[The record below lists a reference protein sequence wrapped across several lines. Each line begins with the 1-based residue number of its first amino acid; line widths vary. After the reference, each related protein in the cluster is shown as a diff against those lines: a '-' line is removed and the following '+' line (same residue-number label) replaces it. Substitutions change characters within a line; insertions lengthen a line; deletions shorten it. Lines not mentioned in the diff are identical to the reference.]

1 MEVGAGKCSRPIGG
15 SNWISILNLPA
26 FRPDGPITRYVKII
40 SPVLTQKL
48 VLRGKRTTSPQKSI
62 LPASLSLV
70 FPKPPKAN
78 HFQLSLQ
85 ILCGKRLAPCGLYD
99 TIFTA
104 KETCKITPSE
114 AMLDHKILRMEDS
127 PFLYPQYISLI
138 LNFSSL
144 HTLFQYLTFPS
155 CSQSFP

>member
-1 MEVGAGKCSRPIGG
+1 MARGQVDALEKTMEVGAGKCSRPIGG

-40 SPVLTQKL
+40 SSVLTQKL
-48 VLRGKRTTSPQKSI
+48 VERGKRTTSPKKSI

-85 ILCGKRLAPCGLYD
+85 DWLLVACMTLSSQPKKSVNM
-99 TIFTA
+99 TIRSFVG
-104 KETCKITPSE
+104 
-114 AMLDHKILRMEDS
+114 
-127 PFLYPQYISLI
+127 
-138 LNFSSL
+138 
-144 HTLFQYLTFPS
+144 
-155 CSQSFP
+155 SQNSQDGR